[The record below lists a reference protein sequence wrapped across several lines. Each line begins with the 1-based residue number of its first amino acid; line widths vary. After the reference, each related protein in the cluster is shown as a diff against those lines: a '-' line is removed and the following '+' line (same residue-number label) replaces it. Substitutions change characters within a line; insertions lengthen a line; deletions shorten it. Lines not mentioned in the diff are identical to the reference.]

1 LRTRLVAFNASV
13 EAKRAG
19 EAGRSFGVVAD
30 AVKDLA
36 AKVEASSKEIMS
48 TVNHL
53 DARIDV
59 LSRELRPPTKGQ
71 SSGAFHSAL
80 ADVQAS
86 VGDIGES
93 ARHSMQ
99 ISTELDE
106 RMREIGAKI
115 ERTDSALQTAV
126 RRSGSFLTVSEKL
139 VEIAVDNG
147 IQTGDTPYIDACMK
161 GARQIAD
168 DGQLILIRSQ
178 RREGRRELEACSLS
192 LRNPVVHDR
201 AVGEVDEAQSLGGGC
216 SGGERGMHRVK
227 KWKRD
232 CGGEP
237 FKKGAT
243 VQRAFP
249 DKHSVPRVSFPLT
262 SYASERARYGPH
274 PL

>member
-1 LRTRLVAFNASV
+1 
-13 EAKRAG
+13 
-19 EAGRSFGVVAD
+19 
-30 AVKDLA
+30 
-36 AKVEASSKEIMS
+36 
-48 TVNHL
+48 
-53 DARIDV
+53 
-59 LSRELRPPTKGQ
+59 LRPPTKGQ

-168 DGQLILIRSQ
+168 MFEHAVAQGAIAMEDLFDVQYRTMAASNPPQYTTRCTVLAEQLLPQVQERLAQLSKVEACFAVDRNGYCPTHNRKYNLAQRNDAAWNDLHSRHRRRFDDAVGLRAARSEQNFLLQTYRRDDGQGHAVIRK
-178 RREGRRELEACSLS
+178 
-192 LRNPVVHDR
+192 
-201 AVGEVDEAQSLGGGC
+201 EVDAPIHVGG
-216 SGGERGMHRVK
+216 RH
-227 KWKRD
+227 W
-232 CGGEP
+232 
-237 FKKGAT
+237 GALRL
-243 VQRAFP
+243 VFG
-249 DKHSVPRVSFPLT
+249 F
-262 SYASERARYGPH
+262 
-274 PL
+274 